1 MLEAFIRDFEINS
14 GRSLNIVLADLSR
27 IYHIFENT
35 VVNTG
40 CQIIVRFNVK
50 NYGSVRETGRQ
61 KIKKGID
68 KRSAVASS
76 IYINTIMNTLMR
88 IRKGSSYDILCV
100 IAVLQYVY
108 EISCSLKWDQSW
120 IRKALFKMCSHKSQQ
135 SDLWVWILKDLP
147 SSKNENYLLSLLQK
161 IDILEDQVQLYF
173 EDQSNS

>member
-1 MLEAFIRDFEINS
+1 MFQSGKREARK
-14 GRSLNIVLADLSR
+14 SR
-27 IYHIFENT
+27 
-35 VVNTG
+35 
-40 CQIIVRFNVK
+40 R
-50 NYGSVRETGRQ
+50 GS
-61 KIKKGID
+61 ID

-76 IYINTIMNTLMR
+76 IYINTIMNTLMIMR

-100 IAVLQYVY
+100 IAVLQYIY